1 MPNLFTKLLSGASN
15 VANRA
20 EDAIMPA
27 PVDGLFNKQDLASAR
42 QQGMLH
48 LGLSLLGD
56 TSGMGLGSA
65 LKQGVGEAQSAYQSS
80 LLDNVSQN
88 NALKQKQMLVQ
99 RAQIGQKYAPQPG
112 DTAQDIMAR
121 YPAMYADYMKV
132 GDLEAA
138 KNVEGIVS
146 SQIQKADSNRLQAV
160 QAGDKIY
167 TFDPKT
173 GTYVAGPER
182 HMTQDEIREKALD
195 RQVKEEQIATQRAL
209 REQAQAQ
216 SGGQAFMRQNKAIID
231 SEPLFQNWDAAYRDA
246 KAGNPAAY
254 KSAIVNF
261 AAIADPKAQ
270 IRLGVL
276 QFVSKIDPSLVG
288 QAQIA
293 MQRSVDGTFPKD
305 LLDKMNQHAQE
316 IHKGTIKVY
325 NSRRAA
331 RIKANPALE
340 SYIDPAESIFPSSV
354 DMHGAPAAA
363 GSGSRVDQFLKGFG
377 AKK

>member
-1 MPNLFTKLLSGASN
+1 MPNIFQKLLSGVSN
-15 VANRA
+15 VENRA

-27 PVDGLFNKQDLASAR
+27 PVEGLFNKQDLASAR

-56 TSGMGLGSA
+56 TSGMGLGHA
-65 LKQGVGEAQSAYQSS
+65 LINGIDDAQNAYKGS
-80 LLDNVSQN
+80 LVDNVTQN
-88 NALKQKQMLVQ
+88 SALKQKQLLVQ
-99 RAQIGQKYAPQPG
+99 RAQIGAKYAPKPG
-112 DTAQDIMAR
+112 DSAKDIMSR

-146 SQIQKADSNRLQAV
+146 SQIARGENDKLQAV
-160 QAGDKIY
+160 QAGDRIY

-173 GTYVAGPER
+173 GTYVPGPER
-182 HMTQDEIREKALD
+182 HMTQDELREKALD
-195 RQVKEEQIATQRAL
+195 RQVKEEQIATSRAL
-209 REQAQAQ
+209 REQAMAQ

-276 QFVSKIDPSLVG
+276 NFISKVDPSLLG

-293 MQRSVDGTFPKD
+293 IQKNADGTFPLP
-305 LLDKMNQHAQE
+305 LLEKMNQHAQE

-325 NSRRAA
+325 NSRRSA

-340 SYIDPAESIFPSSV
+340 PYIDPAEAIFPSSTS
-354 DMHGAPAAA
+354 MGEQAHPA
-363 GSGSRVDQFLKGFG
+363 GSSRVQQFLNGFG
-377 AKK
+377 VKK

>member
-1 MPNLFTKLLSGASN
+1 MPNLFQKLLSGASN
-15 VANRA
+15 VAHRA
-20 EDAIMPA
+20 ENSLMPE
-27 PVDGLFNKQDLASAR
+27 PVNGLFNKQDLDSAR

-56 TSGMGLGSA
+56 TSGQGLGAA
-65 LKQGVGEAQSAYQSS
+65 LKQGVGDAQSAYQGS
-80 LLDNVSQN
+80 LVSNVAQN

-112 DTAQDIMAR
+112 DSAQDIMAR

-146 SQIQKADSNRLQAV
+146 SQIQRGDSNKLQTV
-160 QAGDKIY
+160 QAGDKLY

-182 HMTQDEIREKALD
+182 HMNADELREKALD
-195 RQVKEEQIATQRAL
+195 RQVKEEQIATSRML
-209 REQAQAQ
+209 REQAMAQA
-216 SGGQAFMRQNKAIID
+216 GGQAFMRQNKSIID

-276 QFVSKIDPSLVG
+276 NFVSKIDPSLLG
-288 QAQIA
+288 QAQMF
-293 MQRSVDGTFPKD
+293 MQKNADGTFPARILED
-305 LLDKMNQHAQE
+305 MNKHAQE

-325 NSRRAA
+325 NSRRSA
-331 RIKANPALE
+331 RLKANPSLE
-340 SYIDPAESIFPSSV
+340 PYIDPAESVFPSSV
-354 DMHGAPAAA
+354 DMGQSTAPAT
-363 GSGSRVDQFLKGFG
+363 STRVNHFFEGWG
-377 AKK
+377 H

>member
-1 MPNLFTKLLSGASN
+1 MPNLFGKLLSGASN

-20 EDAIMPA
+20 EDSIMPS
-27 PVDGLFNKQDLASAR
+27 PVDGLFDQQDLAAAR
-42 QQGMLH
+42 KQGMLH

-65 LKQGVGEAQSAYQSS
+65 LKQGVGEAQNAYQSS
-80 LLDNVSQN
+80 LLDNVTQN
-88 NALKQKQMLVQ
+88 TALRQKKTLAMRQ
-99 RAQIGQKYAPQPG
+99 QIGAKYAPQPG
-112 DTAQDIMAR
+112 DTPKDIMAR
-121 YPAMYADYMKV
+121 YPAMYMDYMRA

-146 SQIQKADSNRLQAV
+146 SQIQKSDGDKLQAV

-182 HMTQDEIREKALD
+182 HMNADEIREKALN
-195 RQVKEEQIATQRAL
+195 RQVQEEQIATSRAL
-209 REQAQAQ
+209 REQAMNQ
-216 SGGQAFMRQNKAIID
+216 SAGTAFMRQNKPLID
-231 SEPLFQNWDAAYRDA
+231 SEPLFQNWDAAYREA

-276 QFVSKIDPSLVG
+276 NFISKIDPSLLG
-288 QAQIA
+288 QAQMFA
-293 MQRSVDGTFPKD
+293 SKNANGTFPMHI
-305 LLDKMNQHAQE
+305 LEEMNKHAQE
-316 IHKGTIKVY
+316 IHKGTVKVY
-325 NSRRAA
+325 NSRRSA
-331 RIKANPALE
+331 RLKANPSLE
-340 SYIDPAESIFPSSV
+340 AYIDPSESIFPSSV
-354 DMHGAPAAA
+354 EMGQSAPST
-363 GSGSRVDQFLKGFG
+363 SGRVNKFFEGWG
-377 AKK
+377 H

>member
-1 MPNLFTKLLSGASN
+1 MPNLFSKLLSGASN
-15 VANRA
+15 VASRA
-20 EDAIMPA
+20 GEGIMPE
-27 PVDGLFNKQDLASAR
+27 PVEGLFNKQDLASAR

-65 LKQGVGEAQSAYQSS
+65 LKEGVGDAQSAYQSS
-80 LLDNVSQN
+80 LLSNVTQN
-88 NALKQKQMLVQ
+88 SALKQKQMLAQ
-99 RAQIGQKYAPQPG
+99 RAQIGAKYAPQPG
-112 DTAQDIMAR
+112 DSAQDIMAR
-121 YPAMYADYMKV
+121 YPAMYADYMKI

-146 SQIQKADSNRLQAV
+146 AQIQKQGTNNLQAV

-167 TFDPKT
+167 TFDPRL
-173 GTYVAGPER
+173 GTYVEGPAR
-182 HMTQDEIREKALD
+182 HMTQDEIREKVLD
-195 RQVKEEQIATQRAL
+195 RQVKEEQIQTSRML

-216 SGGQAFMRQNKAIID
+216 AGGQAFMRQNKSIID

-276 QFVSKIDPSLVG
+276 QFVSKIDPSLLG

-293 MQRSVDGTFPKD
+293 LQRSVDGTFPKD
-305 LLDKMNQHAQE
+305 LLDKMNKHAQE
-316 IHKGTIKVY
+316 IHKGAIKVY
-325 NSRRAA
+325 KSRRDA
-331 RIKANPALE
+331 RIKASPAME
-340 SYIDPAESIFPSSV
+340 QYIDAPENIFPSMTESNNV
-354 DMHGAPAAA
+354 AQPAT
-363 GSGSRVDQFLKGFG
+363 SSRVNSFFEGWGKH
-377 AKK
+377 